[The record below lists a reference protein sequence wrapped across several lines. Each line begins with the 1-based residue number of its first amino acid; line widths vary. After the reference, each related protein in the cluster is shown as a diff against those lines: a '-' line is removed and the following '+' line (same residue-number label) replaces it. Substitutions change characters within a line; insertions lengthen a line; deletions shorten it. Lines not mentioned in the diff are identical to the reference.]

1 MKEMPSNPFTLQG
14 KSVLI
19 TGAAS
24 GIGRATALL
33 CSQMGATTILVDLN
47 EEGLKSTRGEIEN
60 QDTCTIYPLNLTDDV
75 VVASFVGILPK
86 LDGVVSNA
94 GIVKSL
100 LAKFNEK
107 EDMEKIFKINTF
119 SHINLIQ
126 ELIKQKKL
134 NKGASIVMTS
144 SMSGVFCGLAGGS
157 LYGATKAALV
167 GYAKAL
173 AIELASRG
181 IRVNTVHPGMI
192 ETPLTKDTALSA
204 ELLADDAKNYPLGR
218 YGHPEEIAA
227 AMVYLLSDA
236 TVWMTGSKLLI
247 DGGYSLK

>member
-1 MKEMPSNPFTLQG
+1 MKMPNNPFSLQG
-14 KSVLI
+14 KTVLI

-24 GIGRATALL
+24 GIGKATALL
-33 CSQMGATTILVDLN
+33 CAQMGAITILVDLN
-47 EEGLKSTRGEIEN
+47 EEGLKQTSAEIESPG
-60 QDTCTIYPLNLTDDV
+60 QCSIHPLNLTDDEAV
-75 VVASFVGILPK
+75 SVFVGTLPK

-107 EDMEKIFKINTF
+107 EDMEKIFQINTF

-134 NKGASIVMTS
+134 NKGASIVLTS

-173 AIELASRG
+173 AVELAPRG

-204 ELLADDAKNYPLGR
+204 ELLAEDAKNYPLGR
-218 YGHPEEIAA
+218 YGKPEEIAA

>member
-1 MKEMPSNPFTLQG
+1 M
-14 KSVLI
+14 
-19 TGAAS
+19 
-24 GIGRATALL
+24 
-33 CSQMGATTILVDLN
+33 
-47 EEGLKSTRGEIEN
+47 
-60 QDTCTIYPLNLTDDV
+60 TDDTA
-75 VVASFVGILPK
+75 VATFVGSIPK

-126 ELIKQKKL
+126 ELIKQKRL

-173 AIELASRG
+173 AIELAPRG

-204 ELLADDAKNYPLGR
+204 ELLAEDAKNYPLGR
-218 YGHPEEIAA
+218 YGKPEEIAA

>member
-1 MKEMPSNPFTLQG
+1 MEIQNSPFSLQG
-14 KSVLI
+14 KTVLI

-24 GIGRATALL
+24 GIGKATALL
-33 CSQMGATTILVDLN
+33 CAQMGATTILVDLN
-47 EEGLKSTRGEIEN
+47 EEGLKATKSEIEN
-60 QDTCTIYPLNLTDDV
+60 QDNSCIYPLNLTDDKAV
-75 VVASFVGILPK
+75 SAFVGSIPK
-86 LDGVVSNA
+86 VDGVVSNA

-107 EDMEKIFKINTF
+107 DDMEKIFHINTF

-126 ELIKQKKL
+126 ELIKQKRL

-173 AIELASRG
+173 AIELAPRG

-192 ETPLTKDTALSA
+192 ETPLTKGTALSA
-204 ELLADDAKNYPLGR
+204 ELLAEDAKNYPLGR
-218 YGHPEEIAA
+218 YGRPEEIAA

>member
-1 MKEMPSNPFTLQG
+1 MPSNPFTLQG
-14 KSVLI
+14 KRVLI

-24 GIGRATALL
+24 GIGKATALL

-47 EEGLKSTRGEIEN
+47 EEGLKKTKTEIDN
-60 QDTCTIYPLNLTDDV
+60 QDYCSFYPLNLTDDKA
-75 VVASFVGILPK
+75 VASFVGSIPK

-107 EDMEKIFKINTF
+107 EDMEKIFQINTF

-126 ELIKQKKL
+126 ELIKQKRL

-173 AIELASRG
+173 AIELAPRG

-192 ETPLTKDTALSA
+192 ETPLTKDTALSVDVLA
-204 ELLADDAKNYPLGR
+204 EDTKNYPLGR

-236 TVWMTGSKLLI
+236 TVWMTGSMLLI